1 MNIQAMMKQ
10 AQKLQS
16 DMMKVKD
23 EIDKMKF
30 SSTNGLVT
38 VKINGK
44 KEVLEVKIENDSD
57 FSSDD
62 LEMLQDMI
70 VIATN
75 DAMKQVDKVTEEKM
89 GRFSSIPGLF

>member
-1 MNIQAMMKQ
+1 MG
-10 AQKLQS
+10 
-16 DMMKVKD
+16 
-23 EIDKMKF
+23 F

-44 KEVLEVKIENDSD
+44 KEILEVNIEKDSD

-89 GRFSSIPGLF
+89 GRFSSVPGLF

>member
-16 DMMKVKD
+16 DMMKAKD
-23 EIDKMKF
+23 EIDKMEF

-44 KEVLEVKIENDSD
+44 KEILEVNIEKDSD

-62 LEMLQDMI
+62 LEMIQDMI

-89 GRFSSIPGLF
+89 GRFSSVPGLF